1 MRKLALASLAL
12 LSFGAAVG
20 WVPLPTA
27 LAKGF
32 DVLAKAPS
40 LSVEYSLRKGDGAPV
55 AYKLLLGKPNAFRL
69 TDPNGYMV
77 SDGKTVTTYTNATKT
92 YSETPLTEAWL
103 AEFAHRPEIMPWAA
117 FFQKAPA
124 DEFLSAAAAAPRKI
138 GGVDT
143 DAVSFEPKKGL
154 GGTLYLDR
162 ESGVARAATLGP
174 SREPTLV
181 VATKVEVG
189 KLSLRADPGPFA
201 FVPPAGAVKTVP
213 VVTVAFADV
222 KALIDDRCMPC
233 HAGAT
238 PKAGIKLD
246 TYEGIVATVVPGDP
260 KASLLIKSVKGEG
273 VRKMPLGNHPALTEA
288 EIAAWSAWI
297 EAGAKKA

>member
-1 MRKLALASLAL
+1 MRKLALASLAV
-12 LSFGAAVG
+12 LSLGAVIG
-20 WVPLPTA
+20 WVPVPAA

-32 DVLAKAPS
+32 EALAKAPS
-40 LSVEYSLRKGDGAPV
+40 LNVEYTLRKGDGAPA
-55 AYKLLLGKPNAFRL
+55 AYKLLLGKPNAFRW
-69 TDPNGYMV
+69 TTPTGYVV
-77 SDGKTVTTYTNATKT
+77 SDGKTVTTYTEAAKS
-92 YSETPLTEAWL
+92 YSETPLTDAWL
-103 AEFAHRPEIMPWAA
+103 AEFARRPEIMPWAA

-124 DEFLSAAAAAPRKI
+124 DEYLSVAATVPRKI

-162 ESGVARAATLGP
+162 QSGVARAATLGP

-181 VATKVEVG
+181 VATKLEVG
-189 KLSLRADPGPFA
+189 KVPPPTDPGPFA

-222 KALIDDRCMPC
+222 KAMIDDRCLPC